1 MFDNY
6 DLAWAKYHKKLR
18 LLPLPLLSWDLFSNP
33 NVAISAFN
41 SLQKNW
47 INKEDYH
54 NMIAN
59 KSVIITDN
67 KLTIVFATKEISKL
81 TGYTTSEII
90 G

>member
-1 MFDNY
+1 MFEKY
-6 DLAWAKYHKKLR
+6 DQAWTKYHKKLR
-18 LLPLPLLSWDLFSNP
+18 LLPLPLLSWDFFSNP
-33 NVAISAFN
+33 NAEIFTFN

-47 INKEDYH
+47 VNKEDYH
-54 NMIAN
+54 QQIAN
-59 KSVIITDN
+59 KSVIITDS